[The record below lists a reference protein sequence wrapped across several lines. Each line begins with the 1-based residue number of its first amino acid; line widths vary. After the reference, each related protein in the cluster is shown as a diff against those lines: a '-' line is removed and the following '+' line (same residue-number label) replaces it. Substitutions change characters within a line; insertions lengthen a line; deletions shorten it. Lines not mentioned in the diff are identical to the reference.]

1 MSEQSADVRQLH
13 LAASLVHCS
22 SCGSK
27 NLSRFESEIA
37 LHFPG
42 LENITKPDV
51 WVFPVLVVCF
61 DCGIVR
67 FTIADPELRQ
77 LAEGSTLGAQ

>member
-1 MSEQSADVRQLH
+1 MSAQGPDVHQLS
-13 LAASLVHCS
+13 LATSLVHCL

-27 NLSRFESEIA
+27 NVTKFESEIA
-37 LHFPG
+37 IHFPVVK
-42 LENITKPDV
+42 NITKPHV

-61 DCGIVR
+61 DCGIVQ

-77 LAEGSTLGAQ
+77 FAEGSTLGAQ